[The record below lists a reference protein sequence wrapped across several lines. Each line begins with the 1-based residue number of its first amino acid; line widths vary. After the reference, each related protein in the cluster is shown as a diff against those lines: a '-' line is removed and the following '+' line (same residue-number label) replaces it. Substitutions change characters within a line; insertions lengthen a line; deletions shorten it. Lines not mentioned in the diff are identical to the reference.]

1 MELAGKVKKME
12 GKKVFKQRKQ
22 LVQRLRGE
30 VQRESIN
37 LMDQNMGL
45 VGKEGGR
52 RIQEKTTMPLRSL

>member
-52 RIQEKTTMPLRSL
+52 SIQDKTTMPLRSL